1 MQKVKPDIL
10 SYIVSCSLPHQL
22 FQKCFFCRQKLAGL
36 GAEIRHPQGSAW
48 ALIKDSKKRRFAH
61 LFPPLLSSLKSPQ
74 PFWNQDWF
82 HGRQLFHGSGLEGEW
97 FRDDSSTVHLLC
109 TLLVLGTFAIMDLF
123 LKKRKKNI
131 YIYIYKSC
139 FGDFSGG
146 LVAKIPHPQCREPGF
161 HPWSPGTRSHMPQ
174 LRVCMM

>member
-36 GAEIRHPQGSAW
+36 RAEIRHPQGSAW
-48 ALIKDSKKRRFAH
+48 ALIKDSKKRRFAY

-97 FRDDSSTVHLLC
+97 FQDDSSTVHLLC
-109 TLLVLGTFAIMDLF
+109 TLF
-123 LKKRKKNI
+123 LLLL
-131 YIYIYKSC
+131 YQLCS
-139 FGDFSGG
+139 DHQALDPGG
-146 LVAKIPHPQCREPGF
+146 WGPL
-161 HPWSPGTRSHMPQ
+161 
-174 LRVCMM
+174 L